1 MTSTDIWAVV
11 PIKETSAAKQRLANF
26 VPAHLRPGL
35 VLAMFE
41 DVLDALTA
49 ARGLAGTIVVTADE
63 GAAAIAKRYGA
74 RILADEARDGHT
86 AVIGATARRI
96 AGEGCGGMLQVPGDI
111 PLLTTEEIDLLIER
125 HRPAPAFTI
134 APSHDDHGS
143 NAVLVSPPQAVPL
156 TFGDDSFFPHLRVA
170 RQHGIEPS
178 VVRVPGISRDIDC
191 AEDLQA
197 FARFRSSTRT
207 QVFLDANGFE
217 EWGGTGTTSKIAEIG
232 QVK

>member
-1 MTSTDIWAVV
+1 MTATDIWAVV

-41 DVLDALTA
+41 DVMEALTA
-49 ARGLAGTIVVTADE
+49 ARGLAGTIVVTADD
-63 GAAAIAKRYGA
+63 AASAIARRYGA
-74 RILADEARDGHT
+74 RILADAAREGHS
-86 AVIGATARRI
+86 AVIGAAARRL
-96 AGEGCGGMLQVPGDI
+96 AGEGSGGMLQIPGDV
-111 PLLTTEEIDLLIER
+111 PLITKAEIDLLLRR

-143 NAVLVSPPQAVPL
+143 NAVLVSPPAAVPL
-156 TFGDDSFFPHLRVA
+156 TFGEDSFFPHLRVA

-178 VVRVPGISRDIDC
+178 IVRAPGIGRDIDC
-191 AEDLQA
+191 AEDIQA
-197 FARFRSSTRT
+197 FARLRSATRT

-217 EWGGTGTTSKIAEIG
+217 EWGDAGMALAK
-232 QVK
+232 